1 MLQLSLPCKAA
12 ANVCPTLNEG
22 YDRSRN
28 TYIYM
33 RSNLETIE
41 VSKVRDAA
49 PAPQISAMPS
59 SMAADPTKQE
69 VFRGE
74 KRNKFN
80 KAKVSDWR
88 HMENICVFQS
98 VVLARF

>member
-1 MLQLSLPCKAA
+1 MGKWCKTAIPLA
-12 ANVCPTLNEG
+12 
-22 YDRSRN
+22 
-28 TYIYM
+28 
-33 RSNLETIE
+33 
-41 VSKVRDAA
+41 
-49 PAPQISAMPS
+49 PS

-80 KAKVSDWR
+80 KAKVSHWR
-88 HMENICVFQS
+88 HVEKICVFQS

>member
-1 MLQLSLPCKAA
+1 
-12 ANVCPTLNEG
+12 
-22 YDRSRN
+22 
-28 TYIYM
+28 
-33 RSNLETIE
+33 
-41 VSKVRDAA
+41 
-49 PAPQISAMPS
+49 
-59 SMAADPTKQE
+59 MAADPTKQE

-80 KAKVSDWR
+80 KAKVSYWR

>member
-1 MLQLSLPCKAA
+1 
-12 ANVCPTLNEG
+12 
-22 YDRSRN
+22 
-28 TYIYM
+28 M
-33 RSNLETIE
+33 RSNLETIG
-41 VSKVRDAA
+41 VSKIRGAA

-69 VFRGE
+69 GFRGE

-88 HMENICVFQS
+88 HMEKICVFDFQS
-98 VVLARF
+98 VVLARFYQDFRKC

>member
-1 MLQLSLPCKAA
+1 M
-12 ANVCPTLNEG
+12 T
-22 YDRSRN
+22 
-28 TYIYM
+28 
-33 RSNLETIE
+33 SNLETIE
-41 VSKVRDAA
+41 VSKVRGAA

-88 HMENICVFQS
+88 HTKKTFPCFARFSSEPLRESSTLFSCENP
-98 VVLARF
+98 VVLK

>member
-1 MLQLSLPCKAA
+1 
-12 ANVCPTLNEG
+12 
-22 YDRSRN
+22 
-28 TYIYM
+28 M

-41 VSKVRDAA
+41 VSKVRGAA
-49 PAPQISAMPS
+49 PAPQIYAMPS

-88 HMENICVFQS
+88 HMEKICVFQS
-98 VVLARF
+98 VVLARFISAS